1 MANEGS
7 GLGHRGS
14 DDLTLQ
20 LDAAISAVRDEDLLQ
35 GGVQELTLD
44 NIHNLSSERRGFRAA
59 GEQRG

>member
-1 MANEGS
+1 M
-7 GLGHRGS
+7 GHRGS

-44 NIHNLSSERRGFRAA
+44 NIHNLSSERRGFRAVR
-59 GEQRG
+59 EERG